1 METLE
6 LVKTKEKDALF
17 KLAKDEPPFPA
28 DDLLQE
34 IAPLLEECFV
44 AQLGM
49 RAHAITLFFPNG
61 QKFKLT
67 AQEIR

>member
-6 LVKTKEKDALF
+6 LTRTKEKNALF
-17 KLAKDEPPFPA
+17 KLAKDEPRFPA
-28 DDLLQE
+28 DELLQE
-34 IAPLLEECFV
+34 LAPLLEEYFV
-44 AQLGM
+44 AELGM

-67 AQEIR
+67 AQDIT

>member
-6 LVKTKEKDALF
+6 LIKTKEKNALV
-17 KLAKDEPPFPA
+17 KSAKNEPRFPA

-34 IAPLLEECFV
+34 IAPLLEDYFV
-44 AQLGM
+44 AELGM

-67 AQEIR
+67 AQEIA